1 MRFLQLTTRRMKDQG
16 LTLLEVVFVI
26 TIFAI
31 MASIVLFNFKGF
43 GNSTAM
49 DNLAQDIALRI
60 VEAQRSATSGA
71 LTPGLDGLSDSTA
84 PSYGAYFDSGAAAS
98 VPNHS
103 FTYYADQNHDGF
115 FNDLGVCPPSPV
127 AGNECLS
134 VTTITTGEYVSDI
147 CVQHPVPGSPAH
159 VDCRTDASLH
169 VTFTRPFHDAVMKA
183 CTAPGSCG
191 TPVVAD
197 VAYIE
202 IASNVDPTQ
211 KRTIVVTALGEVHV
225 ERGSACEV
233 AGGTCGVF

>member
-1 MRFLQLTTRRMKDQG
+1 MRQRHPIQSQTHEGG

-49 DNLAQDIALRI
+49 NNLAQDIALRV
-60 VEAQRSATSGA
+60 VEAQKSATSGA
-71 LTPGLDGLSDSTA
+71 LTPGLDGLSDATA
-84 PSYGAYFDSGAAAS
+84 PSYGAYFDSGTAAS
-98 VPNHS
+98 VANHS
-103 FTYYADQNHDGF
+103 FSYFADQNHDGF
-115 FNDLGVCPPSPV
+115 FNDLGLCPSAPV

-134 VTTITTGEYVSDI
+134 VTTITTGDYISDI
-147 CVQHPVPGSPAH
+147 CVQHPIPGSPAH

-169 VTFTRPFHDAVMKA
+169 VTFTRPYHDAVMKA
-183 CTAPGSCG
+183 CVAAGPCG
-191 TPVVAD
+191 TPIVAD
-197 VAYIE
+197 AAYIE
-202 IASNVDPTQ
+202 ITSSTDAAE

-225 ERGSACEV
+225 ERGGACQT